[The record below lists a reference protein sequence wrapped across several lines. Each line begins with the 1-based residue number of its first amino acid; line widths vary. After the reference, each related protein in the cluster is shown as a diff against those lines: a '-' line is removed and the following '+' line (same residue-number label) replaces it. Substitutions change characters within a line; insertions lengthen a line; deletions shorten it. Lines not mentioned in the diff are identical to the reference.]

1 MDGILKHIHSTED
14 IKNLNEKE
22 LKQLCRELRRFLLQ
36 KVSKTGGHLASNLGI
51 VELTVALEYCF
62 HLPEDKIVWDVGHQA
77 YIHKMLTGRKEG
89 FDHLRQLDGLS
100 GFPKPME
107 SDCDAFAAGHSSTS
121 ISAAFGLAKAR
132 DLTGGKEHVI
142 AVIGDGSMTG
152 GLAYEALNNVGKEHT
167 RMIVILNDNQMSID
181 TNVGAISRHLNSLRT
196 SYQYRGWKEA
206 VKQFRDNVPVLGEG
220 TYQVLKNVRDGAK
233 MLLTGGA
240 LFEQLGLKYI
250 GPVDG
255 HDLPDLIELFENVK
269 EMNRPVLIHV
279 KTIKGKGY
287 PYAEERPW
295 AYHGVGAFDL
305 KTGQPLSKGGRSWSS
320 VFGDKMVEIGKKN
333 PKVAG
338 ITAAMS
344 GGTGFEKFQRAF
356 PKRFFD
362 VAIAEQHGTTFAAGL
377 AKGGITPVFA
387 VYSSFLQRAYDQ
399 IVHDVCMQKLHVVF
413 AIDRAGIVGAD
424 GETHQGVFD
433 ISFLSHIPNM
443 TVLSPKNAWELE
455 EMLDFAV
462 NEWNGPIAV
471 RYPRGTAETAFAEQ
485 KEPITYGKAEVIQKG
500 RDIAV
505 LAEGHMLKP
514 AAEAAER
521 LEAEGYHPMLV
532 NMRFLNPLDTELLK
546 ELAQTCAHIVTVEDN
561 LRKGGFGSKVLEYYG
576 DAGIQ
581 TDVLNLAF
589 PDKYIEQGTQAQLF
603 ERYGL
608 DAAGI
613 YNSIKERLGE

>member
-1 MDGILKHIHSTED
+1 MDRILNRIHSTED
-14 IKNLNEKE
+14 IKKLNGEEMAVLCKE
-22 LKQLCRELRRFLLQ
+22 LRKFLLQ
-36 KVSKTGGHLASNLGI
+36 KVSKTGGHLASNLGV

-62 HLPEDKIVWDVGHQA
+62 DLPKDKIVWDVGHQA
-77 YIHKMLTGRKEG
+77 YIHKILTGRKEG

-100 GFPKPME
+100 GFPKPNE

-121 ISAAFGLAKAR
+121 ISAALGLAKAR
-132 DLTGGKEHVI
+132 DLMGGKEHVI

-152 GLAYEALNNVGKEHT
+152 GLAYEALNNAGKEHT
-167 RMIVILNDNQMSID
+167 NLIVILNDNQMSID
-181 TNVGAISRHLNSLRT
+181 TNVGAMSRHLNNLRT
-196 SYQYRGWKEA
+196 SNQYRGWKEA
-206 VKQFRDNVPVLGEG
+206 VKQFRNNVPVIGEG

-233 MLLTGGA
+233 MLLTHGA
-240 LFEQLGLKYI
+240 LFEQLGFKYI

-255 HDLPDLIELFENVK
+255 HDLPELIELLQNVK

-295 AYHGVGAFDL
+295 DYHGVGAFDL
-305 KTGQPLSKGGRSWSS
+305 KTGLPTSKGGKSWSA
-320 VFGDKMVEIGKKN
+320 VFGEKMVEIGKKN
-333 PKVAG
+333 PKVVG

-344 GGTGFEKFQRAF
+344 SGTGYEKFQRAF

-399 IVHDVCMQKLHVVF
+399 IVHDVCMQNLHVVF

-433 ISFLSHIPNM
+433 LSFLSHIPNM
-443 TVLSPKNAWELE
+443 TVLSPKNGWELE

-462 NEWNGPIAV
+462 NKWDGPIAV
-471 RYPRGTAETAFAEQ
+471 RYPRGTAETAFSENKQ
-485 KEPITYGKAEVIQKG
+485 PIEYGKAELIQEGEK
-500 RDIAV
+500 IAI
-505 LAEGHMLKP
+505 LAEGHMLK
-514 AAEAAER
+514 AAADAAKQ
-521 LEAEGYHPMLV
+521 LEADGFHPMLV
-532 NMRFLNPLDTELLK
+532 NMRFIKPLDEAMLRK
-546 ELAQTCAHIVTVEDN
+546 AAENCAHIVTVEDN
-561 LRKGGFGSKVLEYYG
+561 LRRGGFGSKVMEFYG
-576 DAGIQ
+576 DKGIQ
-581 TDVLNLAF
+581 ADILNLAF

-613 YNSIKERLGE
+613 YESIKKRLGE

>member
-14 IKNLNEKE
+14 IRKLNDTE
-22 LKQLCRELRRFLLQ
+22 LKQLCKELRKFLLQ
-36 KVSKTGGHLASNLGI
+36 KVSKTGGHLASNLGV

-62 HLPEDKIVWDVGHQA
+62 DLPKDKIVWDVGHQA
-77 YIHKMLTGRKEG
+77 YIHKILTGRKEG
-89 FDHLRQLDGLS
+89 FDHLRQMDGLS
-100 GFPKPME
+100 GFPKPNE

-121 ISAAFGLAKAR
+121 ISAALGLAKAR
-132 DLTGGKEHVI
+132 DLMGGKEHVI

-152 GLAYEALNNVGKEHT
+152 GLAYEALNNAGREHT
-167 RMIVILNDNQMSID
+167 RLIVILNDNQMSID
-181 TNVGAISRHLNSLRT
+181 TNVGAMSKHLNNLRT

-206 VKQFRDNVPVLGEG
+206 VKQFRDNVPVIGEG
-220 TYQVLKNVRDGAK
+220 TYQVLKNMRDGAK
-233 MLLTGGA
+233 MLLTQGA
-240 LFEQLGLKYI
+240 LFEQLGFKYI

-255 HDLPDLIELFENVK
+255 HDLPDMIELFQNVK

-295 AYHGVGAFDL
+295 DYHGVGAFDL
-305 KTGQPLSKGGRSWSS
+305 KTGLPLSKGGKSWSS
-320 VFGDKMVEIGKKN
+320 IFGEKMVEIGKKN
-333 PKVAG
+333 SKVVG

-377 AKGGITPVFA
+377 AKGGIVPVFA

-399 IVHDVCMQKLHVVF
+399 IVHDVCMQNLHVVF

-433 ISFLSHIPNM
+433 LSFLGHIPNM
-443 TVLSPKNAWELE
+443 TVLSPKNDWELE
-455 EMLDFAV
+455 EMLDFAI
-462 NEWNGPIAV
+462 NKWDGPIAV
-471 RYPRGTAETAFAEQ
+471 RYPRGAAETAFEENKQ
-485 KEPITYGKAEVIQKG
+485 PVQYGKAELIQEG
-500 RDIAV
+500 ERIAI
-505 LAEGHMLKP
+505 LAEGHMLKA
-514 AAEAAER
+514 AAEAVKM
-521 LEAEGYHPMLV
+521 LEADGYHPMLV
-532 NMRFLNPLDTELLK
+532 NMRFIKPVDK
-546 ELAQTCAHIVTVEDN
+546 EMLRKAAEKCEHIVTVEDN
-561 LRKGGFGSKVLEYYG
+561 LRKGGLGSKVLEFYG

-581 TDVLNLAF
+581 ADVLNLAF
-589 PDKYIEQGTQAQLF
+589 PDKYIEQGTQNQLF

-613 YNSIKERLGE
+613 YESIKKRLGE

>member
-1 MDGILKHIHSTED
+1 MLKHIHSTED
-14 IKNLNEKE
+14 IRKLNDTE
-22 LKQLCRELRRFLLQ
+22 LKQLCKELRKFLLQ
-36 KVSKTGGHLASNLGI
+36 KVSKTGGHLASNLGV

-62 HLPEDKIVWDVGHQA
+62 DLPRDKIVWDVGHQA
-77 YIHKMLTGRKEG
+77 YIHKILTGRKEG
-89 FDHLRQLDGLS
+89 FDHLRQMDGLS
-100 GFPKPME
+100 GFPKPNE

-121 ISAAFGLAKAR
+121 ISAALGLAKAR
-132 DLTGGKEHVI
+132 DLMGGKEHVI

-152 GLAYEALNNVGKEHT
+152 GLAYEALNNAGREHT
-167 RMIVILNDNQMSID
+167 RLIVILNDNQMSID
-181 TNVGAISRHLNSLRT
+181 TNVGAMSKHLNNLRT

-206 VKQFRDNVPVLGEG
+206 VKQFRDNVPVIGEG
-220 TYQVLKNVRDGAK
+220 TYQVLKNMRDGAK
-233 MLLTGGA
+233 MLLTQGA
-240 LFEQLGLKYI
+240 LFEQLGFKYI

-255 HDLPDLIELFENVK
+255 HDLPDMIELFQNVK

-295 AYHGVGAFDL
+295 DYHGVGAFDL
-305 KTGQPLSKGGRSWSS
+305 KTGLSTSKGGKSWSS
-320 VFGDKMVEIGKKN
+320 VFGEKMVEIGKKN
-333 PKVAG
+333 SKVVG

-399 IVHDVCMQKLHVVF
+399 IVHDVCMQNLHVVF

-433 ISFLSHIPNM
+433 LSFLGHIPNM
-443 TVLSPKNAWELE
+443 TVLSPKNDWELE
-455 EMLDFAV
+455 EMLDFAI
-462 NEWNGPIAV
+462 NKWDGPIAV
-471 RYPRGTAETAFAEQ
+471 RYPRGAAETAFEENKQ
-485 KEPITYGKAEVIQKG
+485 PVQYGKAELIQEG
-500 RDIAV
+500 ERIAI
-505 LAEGHMLKP
+505 LAEGHMLKA
-514 AAEAAER
+514 AAEAAKM
-521 LEAEGYHPMLV
+521 LEADGYHPMLV
-532 NMRFLNPLDTELLK
+532 NMRFIKPVDEEMLRKAAEK
-546 ELAQTCAHIVTVEDN
+546 CEHIVTVEDN
-561 LRKGGFGSKVLEYYG
+561 LRKGGLGSKVLEFYG

-581 TDVLNLAF
+581 ADVLNLAF
-589 PDKYIEQGTQAQLF
+589 PDKYIEQGTQNQLF

-613 YNSIKERLGE
+613 YESIKKRLGE

>member
-1 MDGILKHIHSTED
+1 MDRILNRIHSTED
-14 IKNLNEKE
+14 IKKLNGEEMAVLCKE
-22 LKQLCRELRRFLLQ
+22 LRKFLLQ
-36 KVSKTGGHLASNLGI
+36 KVSKTGGHLASNLGV

-62 HLPEDKIVWDVGHQA
+62 DLPKDKIVWDVGHQA
-77 YIHKMLTGRKEG
+77 YIHKILTGRKEG

-100 GFPKPME
+100 GFPKPNE
-107 SDCDAFAAGHSSTS
+107 SACDAFAAGHSSTS
-121 ISAAFGLAKAR
+121 ISAALGLAKAR
-132 DLTGGKEHVI
+132 DLMGGKEHVI

-152 GLAYEALNNVGKEHT
+152 GLAYEALNNAGKEHT
-167 RMIVILNDNQMSID
+167 NLIVILNDNQMSID
-181 TNVGAISRHLNSLRT
+181 TNVGAMSRHLNNLRT
-196 SYQYRGWKEA
+196 SNQYRGWKEA
-206 VKQFRDNVPVLGEG
+206 VKQFRDHVPVIGEG

-233 MLLTGGA
+233 MLLTHGA
-240 LFEQLGLKYI
+240 LFEQLGFKYI

-255 HDLPDLIELFENVK
+255 HDLPELIELLQNVK

-295 AYHGVGAFDL
+295 DYHGVGAFDL
-305 KTGQPLSKGGRSWSS
+305 KTGLPTSKGGKSWSA
-320 VFGDKMVEIGKKN
+320 VFGEKMVEIGKKN
-333 PKVAG
+333 PKVVG

-344 GGTGFEKFQRAF
+344 SGTGYEKFQRAF

-399 IVHDVCMQKLHVVF
+399 IVHDVCMQNLHVVF

-433 ISFLSHIPNM
+433 LSFLSHIPNM
-443 TVLSPKNAWELE
+443 TVLSPKNGWELE

-462 NEWNGPIAV
+462 NKWNGPIAV
-471 RYPRGTAETAFAEQ
+471 RYPRGTAETVFSENKQ
-485 KEPITYGKAEVIQKG
+485 PIEYGKAELIQKG
-500 RDIAV
+500 EKIAI
-505 LAEGHMLKP
+505 LAEGHMMK
-514 AAEAAER
+514 AAADAAKL
-521 LEAEGYHPMLV
+521 LEADGYHPMLV
-532 NMRFLNPLDTELLK
+532 NMRFIKPLDEAMLRK
-546 ELAQTCAHIVTVEDN
+546 AAENCAHIVTVEDN
-561 LRKGGFGSKVLEYYG
+561 LRRGGFGSKVMEFYG
-576 DAGIQ
+576 DKGIQ
-581 TDVLNLAF
+581 ADILNLAF

-613 YNSIKERLGE
+613 YESIKKRLGE